1 MIQMKNVLFSK
12 HQNKAGFKNLDDL
25 LDISRD
31 FLGLRI
37 FAVSMT
43 STALMT
49 SVASMTLTASINQNI
64 YWSLWLD
71 HPRHPYDQYKSLFV
85 EWIIKIPIFYWY
97 LIPFCWRLLR
107 PADLSFSKT
116 YHWNSNFQTSWTC
129 YGL

>member
-1 MIQMKNVLFSK
+1 MKNVLFSK

-64 YWSLWLD
+64 Y
-71 HPRHPYDQYKSLFV
+71 
-85 EWIIKIPIFYWY
+85 
-97 LIPFCWRLLR
+97 
-107 PADLSFSKT
+107 
-116 YHWNSNFQTSWTC
+116 
-129 YGL
+129 